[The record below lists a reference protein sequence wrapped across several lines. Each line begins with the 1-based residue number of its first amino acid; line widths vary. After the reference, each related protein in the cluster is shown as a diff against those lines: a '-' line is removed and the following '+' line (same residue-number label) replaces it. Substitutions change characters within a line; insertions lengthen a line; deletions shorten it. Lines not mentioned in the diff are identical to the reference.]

1 VLIIL
6 EGPDGSGKTHLARD
20 LEELILRALP
30 GDSVTISHSGP
41 PGDHPLDEYERSL
54 TWYRPGQG
62 THLILDR
69 WHWGEYVY
77 PAVEGRPTK
86 FNFVQEWH
94 VENYLKRLGAI
105 VVQTTQYADQY
116 RRVYAERNELHDA
129 AILPAVKLHYREI
142 RKRTHLPVIDWN
154 WMSPIWG
161 DLHRV
166 IEEADKQEKLYMELN
181 KFTTYVGP
189 RRCDFLLF
197 GDDRAI
203 RRQGED
209 YAKPVLIGRESNLD
223 PAFMPFGNTSGDFL
237 IGAFLNGGTGNGFNV
252 GLANAC
258 DVDDPYQLWLAVGQ
272 PQVVALG
279 RNAKKKINE
288 SGKIGFWARGVVP
301 HPQYVRRFHH
311 GDQWAY
317 GQNIRM
323 AARHGGDYS
332 KWHEQL
338 RDERARMSTARS
350 SKMSDDAVGAAS
362 PATA

>member
-1 VLIIL
+1 MLIIL
-6 EGPDGSGKTHLARD
+6 EGPDGSGKTHLACD
-20 LEELILRALP
+20 LAELIGRALP
-30 GDSVTISHSGP
+30 SNSVTISHSGP
-41 PGDHPLDEYERSL
+41 PADHPLDEYERSL

-62 THLILDR
+62 THLIMDR

-77 PAVEGRPTK
+77 PAATGRSTK
-86 FNFVQEWH
+86 FNAVQEWH

-116 RRVYAERNELHDA
+116 RRVYAERNGLQDA
-129 AILPAVKLHYREI
+129 VILPAVELHYREI
-142 RKRTHLPVIDWN
+142 RKRTHLPVVDWN
-154 WMSPIWG
+154 WMSPLWG

-166 IEEADKQEKLYMELN
+166 VEEADKQEKLYIELN

-189 RRCDFLLF
+189 RRCDFLLL
-197 GDDRAI
+197 GDVRHNFDPTTGVAN
-203 RRQGED
+203 
-209 YAKPVLIGRESNLD
+209 YD
-223 PAFMPFGNTSGDFL
+223 PAFVPFANTSGDFL
-237 IGAFLNGGTGNGFNV
+237 IGAFLNGTLRDNFNV

-258 DVDDPYQLWLAVGQ
+258 DVDDPYALWLAVGQ

-288 SGKIGFWARGVVP
+288 SGKIGFWARGFVP

-332 KWHEQL
+332 KWHAQL
-338 RDERARMSTARS
+338 RGERVKTSTARS
-350 SKMSDDAVGAAS
+350 SKTSADAAS
-362 PATA
+362 AADPATA

>member
-1 VLIIL
+1 MLIIL

-20 LEELILRALP
+20 LEDLIQRALP
-30 GDSVTISHSGP
+30 SDTIEIRHAKLP
-41 PGDHPLDEYERSL
+41 TQHPLDEYERSL
-54 TWYRPGQG
+54 TWYRPGEG
-62 THLILDR
+62 NHLILDR

-77 PAVEGRPTK
+77 PAATGRPTK
-86 FNFVQEWH
+86 FNAVQEWH

-116 RRVYAERNELHDA
+116 RRVYTERNELPFA
-129 AILPAVKLHYREI
+129 AILPAVELHYREI
-142 RKRTHLPVIDWN
+142 RKRTHLPVVDWN
-154 WMSPIWG
+154 WMSPLWG
-161 DLHRV
+161 DLHR
-166 IEEADKQEKLYMELN
+166 IMEEAHRHELLYMELN

-197 GDDRAI
+197 GDTRN
-203 RRQGED
+203 D
-209 YAKPVLIGRESNLD
+209 YDDNDATGRD
-223 PAFMPFGNTSGDFL
+223 PAFVPFGNTSGDFL
-237 IGAFLNGGTGNGFNV
+237 IGAFTQGNQSFNV

-258 DVDDPYQLWLAVGQ
+258 DVDDPYKLWLAVGQ
-272 PQVVALG
+272 PRVVALG
-279 RNAKKKINE
+279 LNAKKKLSTIARV
-288 SGKIGFWARGVVP
+288 GFDPNHSWGAVP

-311 GDQWAY
+311 SDQWAY

-338 RDERARMSTARS
+338 RDERDRMSTAKS
-350 SKMSDDAVGAAS
+350 SKPSADAVSAVS